1 MKQRDNNMNIQ
12 IVDKKINQIKAD
24 LEVVLVVNKKLKH
37 KWVKDLKL
45 LGEQGFKGEVDEAAY
60 LPHKKKL
67 YIGVASEEH
76 NDLREAAALSMQ
88 VLKNK
93 KVKSIKLGLYF
104 NKSPESG
111 VKALTG
117 GFILG
122 TYNFTKYKSKKEKFE
137 LNKIIISSETYGEK
151 AGEISLL
158 KAAAGKGRI
167 VAEAVNFTRDI
178 VNQTPSDITPLKL
191 TEIAEK
197 LAKDK
202 KMEIKVYGEK
212 YLEKEGMGAFLA
224 VSKASPYPP
233 QLIHIEYKP
242 ENSKKKIVL
251 VGKGLTYDTGGL
263 SLKPSEGMRTMKSDK
278 SGASSVLGI
287 MQAVS
292 RLNLPYEV
300 HGIIGA
306 VENAIGQHAYKPD
319 DVLKAKNGK
328 TIEVKNTDAEGRLVL
343 ADCLVYAQEIK
354 PDYIIDLATLT
365 GACVVAL
372 GEYTIGV
379 MGNNDEFK
387 KDIINAGKKSGEL
400 TAELPFNKY
409 LAKLLK
415 SDVAD
420 ISNISSGKWGGAIT
434 AALFLNEFIDK
445 KHKDKWVH
453 LDIAGPAFVEKPWSY
468 NPYGASGAGVR
479 LVIEWLKGL

>member
-1 MKQRDNNMNIQ
+1 MNIQ
-12 IVDKKINQIKAD
+12 IIDKKLSQIKAGC
-24 LEVVLVVNKKLKH
+24 EVVFVVNKNLKH

-45 LGEQGFKGEVDEAAY
+45 LGEQGFKGEAEETVY

-67 YIGVASEEH
+67 YIGVASLKH
-76 NDLREAAALSMQ
+76 NDLREAVALGLQ
-88 VLKNK
+88 TLKKK
-93 KVKSIKLGLYF
+93 KVKSVKLGLYF
-104 NKSPESG
+104 FKSPETG
-111 VKALTG
+111 VKALAE

-122 TYNFTKYKSKKEKFE
+122 VYSFDKYKSKKDKFILNRVIISTEAYEKKIE
-137 LNKIIISSETYGEK
+137 DINKLREAINNGKII
-151 AGEISLL
+151 AQ
-158 KAAAGKGRI
+158 
-167 VAEAVNFTRDI
+167 AVNYTRDI
-178 VNQTPSDITPLKL
+178 VNQTPTDITPLKIS
-191 TEIAEK
+191 EIAKELAREK
-197 LAKDK
+197 KL
-202 KMEIKVYGEK
+202 EIKIYGEK

-233 QLIHIEYKP
+233 QLIHIKYKP
-242 ENSKKKIVL
+242 ENRKARIAL

-278 SGASSVLGI
+278 SGASAVLGI

-319 DVLKAKNGK
+319 DVLTAKNGK
-328 TIEVKNTDAEGRLVL
+328 TIEVKDTDAEGRLVL

-372 GEYTIGV
+372 GEYTIGA
-379 MGNNDEFK
+379 MGNNDELK
-387 KDIINAGKKSGEL
+387 KDIINAGKKSGEF

-453 LDIAGPAFVEKPWSY
+453 LDIAGPAFVEKSWGY

-479 LVIEWLKGL
+479 LIIEWIGSL